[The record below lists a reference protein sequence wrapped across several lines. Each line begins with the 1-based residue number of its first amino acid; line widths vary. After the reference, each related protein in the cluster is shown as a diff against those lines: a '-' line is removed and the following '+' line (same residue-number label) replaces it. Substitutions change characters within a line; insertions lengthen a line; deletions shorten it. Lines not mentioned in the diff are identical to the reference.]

1 LSAPPVRPLIAGNW
15 KMNGLTAS
23 LAEAKAV
30 ASGLAEHPAKGDVVI
45 CPPATL
51 IAPMAQALKGSPVR
65 IGGQDCHAQQS
76 GAFTGDISAAMLAD
90 AGASLVILGHSER
103 RATYGETDSD
113 VAAKVEAALG
123 VGLQP
128 LICIGES
135 FEQRQAGRTLEII
148 QKRLKLSLPDSL
160 AGADFAVAYEP
171 FWAIGTGLTPTLEQ
185 IAEVHIDIRNIL
197 AARFGDSGAK
207 APILY
212 GGSVKTDNAAAILNV
227 SEVGGAL
234 VGGASLQA
242 DDFLK
247 IIRGL

>member
-1 LSAPPVRPLIAGNW
+1 
-15 KMNGLTAS
+15 
-23 LAEAKAV
+23 
-30 ASGLAEHPAKGDVVI
+30 
-45 CPPATL
+45 
-51 IAPMAQALKGSPVR
+51 MAQALKGSPVR

-103 RATYGETDSD
+103 RATYGETDSN

-123 VGLQP
+123 AGLQP

-212 GGSVKTDNAAAILNV
+212 GGSVKTDNAAAILKV

-247 IIRGL
+247 IIRSL